1 MGKDRSLCQAW
12 NPGTASLREALGI
25 SSPTTTPPPQTRGEM
40 GMLNPEVGLSL
51 AGSLREAGRDQES
64 PPHVPP
70 PLPCHSV
77 VGRGRGMEMGGPG
90 RMVDA

>member
-1 MGKDRSLCQAW
+1 
-12 NPGTASLREALGI
+12 
-25 SSPTTTPPPQTRGEM
+25 
-40 GMLNPEVGLSL
+40 MLNPEVGLSL
-51 AGSLREAGRDQES
+51 AGSLGETGGDQES

-70 PLPCHSV
+70 PLPRHSV